1 MQDETVDRDPLEVL
15 AEEFV
20 ERHRCGVGPT
30 IEQYAQEHAEFAEE
44 IRELFP
50 AIVDI
55 ERLKQQQ
62 EQAKQPLAS
71 VGGVETDRIGDFHIV
86 REIGRGGM
94 GVVYEAE
101 QQSLKRRVALKVL
114 GQNVA
119 GSERHLQRFRRE
131 AEAAARLH
139 HTNIVPIYGT
149 GDVDGIHFYA
159 MQLIHGVGLDEVIGA
174 LRRTATADSLPD
186 IKSDTQVGSTVNEQ
200 PVAAVAHRA
209 AQRLREGAF
218 SRDKRPSSSTSVTLA
233 DSSDLPSDEPSHQE
247 SDEPLNLPIGRLD
260 HRYWRTV
267 ARIARDVA
275 QAMDYAHRHGVLH
288 RDIKPSNLLLDHEG
302 IVWVADFGL
311 AKHEDSDA
319 LTKTGDIVGTL
330 RYMAPEQFHDQVTN
344 RSDIYS
350 LGLTLYEMLT
360 LTPMFGDSK
369 QGPLLKSK
377 TQGTFVLPRSINS
390 QIPADLE
397 TITLKASA
405 TDPAHRYRSA
415 AEMAEDLDRYLGKRP
430 ILARPVST
438 GERLWRWCRRNPA
451 VASLGSLAIVLLML
465 IAVILGWANYRTGL
479 ALETAEGQR
488 KRAINAANEAMQ
500 QGTRAEGNLQL
511 ALVAFEGIMHNLASR
526 GVPDSLAV
534 DLGDGEV
541 FYDVV
546 VTNADA
552 ALLQTLLSFYDQFA
566 SQNETDLQLE
576 TATAYVRIGDI
587 YQRLGNLEKASDA
600 YSAALD
606 VYDRLLESE
615 PGKDALVLAKAEALN
630 ELAISFGRGGELDEA
645 TQRHREAEGL
655 LKGQPGLLE
664 TSAGKFELA
673 RTLNLLGSR
682 AFRAGEDRMIG
693 ALVRSQPSPEGVWG
707 RGRGG
712 PGGFPGRFA
721 PPPPRPQRGPL
732 VDMPD
737 SLAARQLLEELVRD
751 EPENMDYRLALAN
764 VFRMRSATISFSVNR
779 LKPKTPCKRPF
790 TFWSTRPKS
799 FRMCPP
805 FNIHWPIH

>member
-200 PVAAVAHRA
+200 PVAAIAHRA

-275 QAMDYAHRHGVLH
+275 QAMDYAH
-288 RDIKPSNLLLDHEG
+288 
-302 IVWVADFGL
+302 
-311 AKHEDSDA
+311 
-319 LTKTGDIVGTL
+319 
-330 RYMAPEQFHDQVTN
+330 
-344 RSDIYS
+344 
-350 LGLTLYEMLT
+350 
-360 LTPMFGDSK
+360 
-369 QGPLLKSK
+369 
-377 TQGTFVLPRSINS
+377 
-390 QIPADLE
+390 
-397 TITLKASA
+397 
-405 TDPAHRYRSA
+405 
-415 AEMAEDLDRYLGKRP
+415 
-430 ILARPVST
+430 
-438 GERLWRWCRRNPA
+438 
-451 VASLGSLAIVLLML
+451 
-465 IAVILGWANYRTGL
+465 
-479 ALETAEGQR
+479 
-488 KRAINAANEAMQ
+488 
-500 QGTRAEGNLQL
+500 
-511 ALVAFEGIMHNLASR
+511 
-526 GVPDSLAV
+526 
-534 DLGDGEV
+534 
-541 FYDVV
+541 
-546 VTNADA
+546 
-552 ALLQTLLSFYDQFA
+552 
-566 SQNETDLQLE
+566 
-576 TATAYVRIGDI
+576 
-587 YQRLGNLEKASDA
+587 
-600 YSAALD
+600 
-606 VYDRLLESE
+606 
-615 PGKDALVLAKAEALN
+615 
-630 ELAISFGRGGELDEA
+630 
-645 TQRHREAEGL
+645 
-655 LKGQPGLLE
+655 
-664 TSAGKFELA
+664 
-673 RTLNLLGSR
+673 
-682 AFRAGEDRMIG
+682 
-693 ALVRSQPSPEGVWG
+693 
-707 RGRGG
+707 
-712 PGGFPGRFA
+712 
-721 PPPPRPQRGPL
+721 
-732 VDMPD
+732 
-737 SLAARQLLEELVRD
+737 
-751 EPENMDYRLALAN
+751 
-764 VFRMRSATISFSVNR
+764 
-779 LKPKTPCKRPF
+779 
-790 TFWSTRPKS
+790 
-799 FRMCPP
+799 
-805 FNIHWPIH
+805 

>member
-1 MQDETVDRDPLEVL
+1 MQDETVDRDPIDVL

-20 ERHRCGVGPT
+20 ERHRRGSGPT
-30 IEQYAQEHAEFAEE
+30 IEQYAQEHADFGDE

-55 ERLKQQQ
+55 ERLKREQ
-62 EQAKQPLAS
+62 ERAGQLLAS
-71 VGGVETDRIGDFHIV
+71 VGGVKTDRIGDFQII

-174 LRRTATADSLPD
+174 LRRAATAESLSD

-209 AQRLREGAF
+209 AQHLREGAF
-218 SRDKRPSSSTSVTLA
+218 TRDKRPSSSTSL
-233 DSSDLPSDEPSHQE
+233 SLSDRSVPLSAEWSDQE
-247 SDEPLNLPIGRLD
+247 SEEPLTLPTGRLD

-275 QAMDYAHRHGVLH
+275 QAMEYAHRHGVLH
-288 RDIKPSNLLLDHEG
+288 RDVKPSNLLLDHEG

-344 RSDIYS
+344 RSDVYS

-369 QGPLLKSK
+369 QGPLLKNK
-377 TQGTFVLPRSINS
+377 TDGTFALPRSINP

-415 AEMAEDLDRYLGKRP
+415 AEMAEDLDRYLD
-430 ILARPVST
+430 
-438 GERLWRWCRRNPA
+438 ERTDP
-451 VASLGSLAIVLLML
+451 GS
-465 IAVILGWANYRTGL
+465 
-479 ALETAEGQR
+479 
-488 KRAINAANEAMQ
+488 
-500 QGTRAEGNLQL
+500 
-511 ALVAFEGIMHNLASR
+511 SR
-526 GVPDSLAV
+526 
-534 DLGDGEV
+534 
-541 FYDVV
+541 
-546 VTNADA
+546 
-552 ALLQTLLSFYDQFA
+552 Q
-566 SQNETDLQLE
+566 
-576 TATAYVRIGDI
+576 
-587 YQRLGNLEKASDA
+587 
-600 YSAALD
+600 
-606 VYDRLLESE
+606 
-615 PGKDALVLAKAEALN
+615 
-630 ELAISFGRGGELDEA
+630 
-645 TQRHREAEGL
+645 
-655 LKGQPGLLE
+655 
-664 TSAGKFELA
+664 
-673 RTLNLLGSR
+673 
-682 AFRAGEDRMIG
+682 
-693 ALVRSQPSPEGVWG
+693 
-707 RGRGG
+707 
-712 PGGFPGRFA
+712 
-721 PPPPRPQRGPL
+721 
-732 VDMPD
+732 
-737 SLAARQLLEELVRD
+737 
-751 EPENMDYRLALAN
+751 
-764 VFRMRSATISFSVNR
+764 
-779 LKPKTPCKRPF
+779 
-790 TFWSTRPKS
+790 
-799 FRMCPP
+799 
-805 FNIHWPIH
+805 HW